1 MLSSINSMVL
11 LATTCYQ
18 AIACLLE
25 DRHPPP
31 GKLID
36 VGGYNLHL
44 YTAGESGPT
53 VVIEHSLGG
62 VEGYLLLPEIAKLT
76 RVCIYDRAGYGWSDH
91 SPYPRTS
98 QQIVA
103 ELDYLLTQAGIEPPY
118 ILVGNSFGSY
128 NVRLYAQQFPEK
140 VMGMVLTDG
149 LHETAMLK
157 MPMHLQCLKLFFLS
171 GFLMSFLGSILGI
184 VRLLKVIGTFEFIKR
199 ELGKFPPATLKP
211 VKRSF
216 CRPKHWITMSR
227 EILNL
232 DTSSRQVQS
241 AKNFAALP
249 IVSIKANTFFHPSPW
264 TMLLPSKAANDLR
277 NQMHDE
283 LLNLSTDCVQ
293 IQTDS
298 SSHFVWID
306 QPEMI
311 VQGILRIV
319 KNCDR
324 N

>member
-1 MLSSINSMVL
+1 MIL

-18 AIACLLE
+18 AIACLIE
-25 DRHPPP
+25 DRHLPP
-31 GKLID
+31 GQLID
-36 VGGYNLHL
+36 VGGYKLHL

-53 VVIEHSLGG
+53 VVLEHSLGG
-62 VEGYLLLPEIAKLT
+62 IEGYLLLPEIAKLT
-76 RVCIYDRAGYGWSDH
+76 RVCIYDRAGYGWSDR
-91 SPYPRTS
+91 SPHPRTS
-98 QQIVA
+98 QQMVA
-103 ELDYLLTQAGIEPPY
+103 ELDYLLTQAKIEPPY

-157 MPMHLQCLKLFFLS
+157 MPIHLQCLKLFFLS
-171 GFLMSFLGSILGI
+171 GFVMSFLGSILGI
-184 VRLLKVIGTFEFIKR
+184 VRLLKAIGAFEVIKR
-199 ELGKFPPATLKP
+199 ELRKFPKETLKP

-216 CRPKHWITMSR
+216 CRPKHWMTMSQ

-241 AKNFAALP
+241 ANNFGTLP

-264 TMLLPSKAANDLR
+264 TIFLPMRAANRLR
-277 NQMHDE
+277 EQMHHE
-283 LLNLSTDCVQ
+283 ILQLSTNCMQ
-293 IQTDS
+293 LQAEQS
-298 SSHFVWID
+298 GHFVWID
-306 QPEMI
+306 RPEMI
-311 VQGILRIV
+311 LTAILMILE
-319 KNCDR
+319 NSDR

>member
-1 MLSSINSMVL
+1 MIL

-18 AIACLLE
+18 AIACLIE
-25 DRHPPP
+25 DRHSPP
-31 GKLID
+31 GQLID

-44 YTAGESGPT
+44 YTAGEFGPT
-53 VVIEHSLGG
+53 VVLEHSLGG
-62 VEGYLLLPEIAKLT
+62 IEGYLLLPEIAKLT

-98 QQIVA
+98 QQIVT
-103 ELDYLLTQAGIEPPY
+103 ELDNLLTKAGIEPPL

-140 VMGMVLTDG
+140 VMGIILTDG

-171 GFLMSFLGSILGI
+171 GFVMSFLGATLGI
-184 VRLLKVIGTFEFIKR
+184 VRLLKAIGTFEAIKR
-199 ELGKFPPATLKP
+199 ELGKFPQETLKP

-232 DTSSRQVQS
+232 DTSSRQVES
-241 AKNFAALP
+241 ANYFGALP

-264 TMLLPSKAANDLR
+264 TLFLPSRAANLLR
-277 NQMHDE
+277 EQMHDE
-283 LLNLSTDCVQ
+283 LLNLSKNCVQ
-293 IQTDS
+293 LQADR

-306 QPEMI
+306 QPEVI
-311 VQGILRIV
+311 VTAILHIL

>member
-1 MLSSINSMVL
+1 MLPSINSMIL

-53 VVIEHSLGG
+53 VVIDHSLGG
-62 VEGYLLLPEIAKLT
+62 IEGYLLLPEIAKLT
-76 RVCIYDRAGYGWSDH
+76 KVCIYDRAGYGWSDH

-98 QQIVA
+98 QQIVT
-103 ELDYLLTQAGIEPPY
+103 ELDCLLTQAGIEPPY

-128 NVRLYAQQFPEK
+128 NVRLYAKRFPHK
-140 VMGMVLTDG
+140 VIGMVLTDG

-157 MPMHLQCLKLFFLS
+157 MPIPLQCLKYFFLS
-171 GFLMSFLGSILGI
+171 GFVMSFLGSVLGI
-184 VRLLKVIGTFEFIKR
+184 VRLLKLIGTFELIKR
-199 ELGKFPPATLKP
+199 ELGKFPKKTLKS

-232 DTSSRQVQS
+232 DNSSRQVMS
-241 AKNFAALP
+241 ANDFGELP
-249 IVSIKANTFFHPSPW
+249 IVNIKANTFFHPSFW
-264 TMLLPSKAANDLR
+264 TLLLPSKAANDLR
-277 NQMHDE
+277 DKMHDE
-283 LLNLSTDCVQ
+283 LMNLSTNSMQ
-293 IQTDS
+293 IQTDI

-306 QPEMI
+306 QPELI
-311 VQGILRIV
+311 VKAILHIV
-319 KNCDR
+319 KNCDC

>member
-1 MLSSINSMVL
+1 MLSSFNSILL
-11 LATTCYQ
+11 LATTCYC
-18 AIACLLE
+18 AIASLME
-25 DRHPPP
+25 DRQPPP

-36 VGGYNLHL
+36 VGGYSLHL

-53 VVIEHSLGG
+53 VIVEHSLGG
-62 VEGYLLLPEIAKLT
+62 IEGYLLLPEIAKHT

-98 QQIVA
+98 AQMVA
-103 ELDYLLTQAGIEPPY
+103 ELDYLLTQANIQPPY

-128 NVRLYAQQFPEK
+128 NVRLYAQYFPEK

-157 MPMHLQCLKLFFLS
+157 MPIPLQFLKLFFLS
-171 GFLMSFLGSILGI
+171 GFVMSFIGSILGI
-184 VRLLKVIGTFEFIKR
+184 VRLLKVIGVFELIKR
-199 ELGKFPPATLKP
+199 ELIKFPKLILNP

-232 DTSSRQVQS
+232 DISSRQVEL
-241 AKNFAALP
+241 ANYFEALP
-249 IVSIKANTFFHPSPW
+249 IVSIKAKTFFHPSIW
-264 TMLLPSKAANDLR
+264 SLFLPIKAANKLR
-277 NQMHDE
+277 EQMHSE
-283 LLNLSTDCVQ
+283 ILNLSTNSVQ
-293 IQTDS
+293 IQADKS
-298 SSHFVWID
+298 GHFVWID
-306 QPEMI
+306 QPEII
-311 VQGILRIV
+311 VGAILEIL
-319 KNCDR
+319 NTCDR

>member
-1 MLSSINSMVL
+1 MLPSINSMIL

-53 VVIEHSLGG
+53 VVIDHSLGG
-62 VEGYLLLPEIAKLT
+62 IEGYLLLPEIAKLT
-76 RVCIYDRAGYGWSDH
+76 KVCIYDRAGYGWSDH

-98 QQIVA
+98 QQIVT
-103 ELDYLLTQAGIEPPY
+103 ELDCLLTQAGIEPPY

-128 NVRLYAQQFPEK
+128 NVRLYAKRFPHK
-140 VMGMVLTDG
+140 VIGMVLTDG
-149 LHETAMLK
+149 LHETGMLK
-157 MPMHLQCLKLFFLS
+157 MPINLQCLKYFFLS
-171 GFLMSFLGSILGI
+171 GFVMSFLGSVLGI
-184 VRLLKVIGTFEFIKR
+184 VRLLKLIGTFELIKR
-199 ELGKFPPATLKP
+199 ELAKFPKKTLKS

-232 DTSSRQVQS
+232 DNSSRQVQP
-241 AKNFAALP
+241 AKDFGELP
-249 IVSIKANTFFHPSPW
+249 IINIKANTFFHPSFW
-264 TMLLPSKAANDLR
+264 TLLLPGKAANDLR
-277 NQMHDE
+277 DKMHDE
-283 LLNLSTDCVQ
+283 LMNLSTNSIQ
-293 IQTDS
+293 IQTDR

-306 QPEMI
+306 QPE
-311 VQGILRIV
+311 LIV
-319 KNCDR
+319 KAILHIVKSCDR